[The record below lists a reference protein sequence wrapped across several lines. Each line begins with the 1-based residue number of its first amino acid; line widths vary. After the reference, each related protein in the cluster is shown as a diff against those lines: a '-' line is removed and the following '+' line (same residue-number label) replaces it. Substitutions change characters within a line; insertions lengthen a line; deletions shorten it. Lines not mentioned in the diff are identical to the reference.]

1 MRAITLSGGFGLSR
15 LALGERP
22 MPTPEPSE
30 VLVRVRAVSL
40 NYRDLMMVRGEYD
53 PRLKFPLVPC
63 SDASGE
69 IVACGA
75 GATRF
80 PVGTRVC
87 PIFSRGWYDGAPTR
101 DTPRSSLGGPL
112 DGTLAE
118 YIVANVADL
127 VEPPAHLDH
136 IEASTLACAGVTA
149 YRALFEEAHTDAE
162 SRVLVIGTGGV
173 STFAILLA
181 RAAGAE
187 VFVTGRNAEKL
198 ARAAELGASHVTTAE
213 AGFGLTVRKLSGGDG
228 VDLVIEVGGAGTL
241 AESLRAVRAS
251 GTVALIGVAANV
263 TEPPSLVPIVMRNIR
278 VQGILVG
285 PRSTF
290 ERLVEMFERHTLR
303 PVIDSVFPLE
313 ETREAFEHL
322 ASGKHFGKICIEL

>member
-1 MRAITLSGGFGLSR
+1 MRAVSLIGGFGIER

-22 MPTPEPSE
+22 MPTPGPSE

-69 IVACGA
+69 ILACGE
-75 GATRF
+75 GAARF
-80 PVGTRVC
+80 TVGTRVC

-101 DTPRSSLGGPL
+101 DTPRSSLGGPI

-118 YIVANVADL
+118 YIVANEADL

-136 IEASTLACAGVTA
+136 LEASTLACAGVTA
-149 YRALFEEAHTDAE
+149 YRALFEEAHTDGE

-303 PVIDSVFPLE
+303 PVVDRVFPLE